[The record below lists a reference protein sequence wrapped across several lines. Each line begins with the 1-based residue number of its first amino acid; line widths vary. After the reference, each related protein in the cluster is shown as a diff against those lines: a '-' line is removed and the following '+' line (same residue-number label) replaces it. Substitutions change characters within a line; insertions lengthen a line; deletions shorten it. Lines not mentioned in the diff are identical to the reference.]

1 MIEDKLHKNKLTY
14 FAAKHT
20 NSCQKC
26 DETSKKSCQKCDK
39 SVSIS
44 AIFFCFHLSGSKSR
58 YLLSGVLGGSATALL
73 MTSDIY
79 SKKLTPCSLQE
90 HASE

>member
-1 MIEDKLHKNKLTY
+1 MCKRIRD
-14 FAAKHT
+14 
-20 NSCQKC
+20 
-26 DETSKKSCQKCDK
+26 
-39 SVSIS
+39 VSIYTLKKIS
-44 AIFFCFHLSGSKSR
+44 LKFLFLSDIFCFHLSGSKSR
-58 YLLSGVLGGSATALL
+58 YLLSGVLGSSAAALL